1 MTCDEAR
8 RLLKQGIIPG
18 STRGRN
24 PELGFHLAGC
34 AACRTYREQLDQR
47 LLSQLIT
54 VPGPPPS
61 PPQQPAVPKAALP
74 HSPARPTAQSTTPT
88 ATASSVS
95 PPPVATPPRRR
106 FSIAVFGF
114 GTLTLGL
121 LFIGWYIGLPLYRA
135 YNRDMRRWTVAA
147 APASNPLPY
156 LSATT
161 ATATPLPT
169 ATQRPSQTPLPTAT
183 NTPTTT
189 PTITPTPTPAL
200 PSAQPMTVLLLG
212 LDARPGEGMRARSD
226 ALMLARIDPQRGDA
240 ALLSMPRDLWLNIPG
255 YGESKVNG
263 AFYQGEIAQPGGGG
277 IAVAKQ
283 TLNSAFSLTID
294 HAVVIDFA
302 GFRSLIDALG
312 GITVDVPKELYDGRF
327 PTDDYGYTVA
337 HFLPGPQQMD
347 GATALMFARTRHPD
361 SDFERIKRQQ
371 LVLLGIVQKIKERG
385 ALQNLH
391 EADQLTAALTPYIQT
406 DMAPDLV
413 LSMLW
418 SMREIEPA
426 AVRRYTVE
434 SSMLWETSVHGAY
447 ALVPQQGVLP
457 ALGQKLLTPPTP

>member
-8 RLLKQGIIPG
+8 HLLKQGIIPG

-34 AACRTYREQLDQR
+34 DACRTYREHLDQR

-54 VPGPPPS
+54 VSTPV
-61 PPQQPAVPKAALP
+61 PPQQPAAPKAAVP
-74 HSPARPTAQSTTPT
+74 PKEAQPTPPPP
-88 ATASSVS
+88 ATA
-95 PPPVATPPRRR
+95 PRAMPLPVAASPHRWP
-106 FSIAVFGF
+106 SIVVFGF
-114 GTLTLGL
+114 GTLILGL
-121 LFIGWYIGLPLYRA
+121 LLLGWYIGLPLYRA

-147 APASNPLPY
+147 APVSNLLPD
-156 LSATT
+156 LSAAA
-161 ATATPLPT
+161 ATATPSPT
-169 ATQRPSQTPLPTAT
+169 ATQRPSETPLPTAT
-183 NTPTTT
+183 STPTST

-200 PSAQPMTVLLLG
+200 PVAQPMTILLLG
-212 LDARPGEGMRARSD
+212 LDARPGEGTRARSD
-226 ALMLARIDPQRGDA
+226 ALMLVRIDPQRGDV

-263 AFYQGEIAQPGGGG
+263 AFYQGEIVQPGGGG
-277 IAVAKQ
+277 IVVAKQ
-283 TLNSAFSLTID
+283 TLDNAFSLTID

-337 HFLPGPQQMD
+337 HFLPGPQHMD

-371 LVLLGIVQKIKERG
+371 LVLLGIVQKIKQRG

-413 LSMLW
+413 VSMLW

-426 AVRRYTVE
+426 QVRRYTVE
-434 SSMLWETSVHGAY
+434 SSMLWETSVNGAY
-447 ALVPQQGVLP
+447 ALVPQAGVLP
-457 ALGQKLLTPPTP
+457 ALGQKLLTPSTP